1 MDNNIN
7 ITENIYNIEKEV
19 KCLEDSILKIE
30 ENYNV
35 QNIQI
40 SNLKEENII
49 LKIKVNNLEIDN
61 IKKDEEIKEL
71 KIKVNNLEIDNI
83 NLKEE
88 NKILKEENKILKIK
102 VNNLEI
108 DNIKK
113 DEEIKELKIKFLINK
128 IYEALTDIINED
140 KLEEKIVKYNNELIK
155 LKENRNNICH
165 YIKKRDIRDVKN
177 KKIELLLLKL
187 ENLEDEIKEIINENI
202 QDVLETEKDIDI
214 IEEITNYY
222 KINKIIINSNNIS
235 SKDLKSIENWWKY

>member
-40 SNLKEENII
+40 SNLKEDNKI

>member
-1 MDNNIN
+1 MNIYYIMDNNIN

-30 ENYNV
+30 ENYNI
-35 QNIQI
+35 QNIKI
-40 SNLKEENII
+40 SNL
-49 LKIKVNNLEIDN
+49 EI
-61 IKKDEEIKEL
+61 E
-71 KIKVNNLEIDNI
+71 NI

-88 NKILKEENKILKIK
+88 NKILKIKI
-102 VNNLEI
+102 NNLEE
-108 DNIKK
+108 DNKKK
-113 DEEIKELKIKFLINK
+113 DEEIRELKEDNKNLKIKFLINK

-140 KLEEKIVKYNNELIK
+140 NLEVKIDKYYNELIK

-177 KKIELLLLKL
+177 KKIELLLFKL

-202 QDVLETEKDIDI
+202 LDVLDTDKEIDI

-235 SKDLKSIENWWKY
+235 SKDLKNIENWWKY

>member
-40 SNLKEENII
+40 SNLKEDNKI

-202 QDVLETEKDIDI
+202 LDVLETEKEIDI

>member
-30 ENYNV
+30 ENYNI
-35 QNIQI
+35 QNIKI
-40 SNLKEENII
+40 SNL
-49 LKIKVNNLEIDN
+49 EI
-61 IKKDEEIKEL
+61 E
-71 KIKVNNLEIDNI
+71 NI

-88 NKILKEENKILKIK
+88 NKILKIKINNLEIDNKKKDEEIRELKEENKILKIK
-102 VNNLEI
+102 INNLEI
-108 DNIKK
+108 DNKKK
-113 DEEIKELKIKFLINK
+113 DEEIRELKEDNKNLKIKFLINK
-128 IYEALTDIINED
+128 IYEGLTDIINED
-140 KLEEKIVKYNNELIK
+140 NLEVKIDKYYNELIK

-177 KKIELLLLKL
+177 KKIELLLFKL

-202 QDVLETEKDIDI
+202 LDVLDTDKEIDI

-235 SKDLKSIENWWKY
+235 SKDLKNIENWWKY

>member
-30 ENYNV
+30 ENYNI
-35 QNIQI
+35 QNIKI
-40 SNLKEENII
+40 SNL
-49 LKIKVNNLEIDN
+49 EI
-61 IKKDEEIKEL
+61 E
-71 KIKVNNLEIDNI
+71 NI

-88 NKILKEENKILKIK
+88 NKILKIKINNLEEDNKKKDEEIRELKEENKILKIK
-102 VNNLEI
+102 INNLEI
-108 DNIKK
+108 DNKKK
-113 DEEIKELKIKFLINK
+113 DEEIRELKEDNKNLKIKFLINK
-128 IYEALTDIINED
+128 IYEGLTDIINED
-140 KLEEKIVKYNNELIK
+140 NLEVKIDKYYNELIK

-177 KKIELLLLKL
+177 KKIELLLFKL

-202 QDVLETEKDIDI
+202 LDVLDTDKEIDI
-214 IEEITNYY
+214 IEEIINYY

>member
-30 ENYNV
+30 ENYNI
-35 QNIQI
+35 QNIKI
-40 SNLKEENII
+40 SNL
-49 LKIKVNNLEIDN
+49 EI
-61 IKKDEEIKEL
+61 E
-71 KIKVNNLEIDNI
+71 NI

-88 NKILKEENKILKIK
+88 NKILKIKI
-102 VNNLEI
+102 NNLEI
-108 DNIKK
+108 DNKKK
-113 DEEIKELKIKFLINK
+113 DEEIRELKEDNKNLKIKFLINK
-128 IYEALTDIINED
+128 IYEGLTDIINED
-140 KLEEKIVKYNNELIK
+140 NLEVKIDKYYNELIK

-177 KKIELLLLKL
+177 KKIELLLFKL

-202 QDVLETEKDIDI
+202 LDVLDTDKEIDI

>member
-30 ENYNV
+30 ENYNI
-35 QNIQI
+35 QNIKI
-40 SNLKEENII
+40 SNL
-49 LKIKVNNLEIDN
+49 EI
-61 IKKDEEIKEL
+61 E
-71 KIKVNNLEIDNI
+71 NI

-88 NKILKEENKILKIK
+88 NKILKIKI
-102 VNNLEI
+102 NNLEE
-108 DNIKK
+108 DNKN
-113 DEEIKELKIKFLINK
+113 LKIKFLINK
-128 IYEALTDIINED
+128 IYEGLTYIINED
-140 KLEEKIVKYNNELIK
+140 NLEVKIDKYYNELIK

-177 KKIELLLLKL
+177 KKIELLLFKL

-202 QDVLETEKDIDI
+202 LDVLDTDKEIDI
-214 IEEITNYY
+214 IEEIANYY

>member
-1 MDNNIN
+1 MNIYYIMDNNIN

-30 ENYNV
+30 ENYNI
-35 QNIQI
+35 QNIKI
-40 SNLKEENII
+40 SNL
-49 LKIKVNNLEIDN
+49 EI
-61 IKKDEEIKEL
+61 E
-71 KIKVNNLEIDNI
+71 NI

-88 NKILKEENKILKIK
+88 NKILKIKI
-102 VNNLEI
+102 NNLEI
-108 DNIKK
+108 DNKKK
-113 DEEIKELKIKFLINK
+113 DEEIRELKEDNKNLKIKFLINK

-140 KLEEKIVKYNNELIK
+140 NLEVKIDKYYNELIK

-177 KKIELLLLKL
+177 KKIELLLFKL

-202 QDVLETEKDIDI
+202 LDVLDTDKEIDI
-214 IEEITNYY
+214 IEEIANYY

>member
-1 MDNNIN
+1 MNIYYIMDNNIN

-30 ENYNV
+30 ENYNI
-35 QNIQI
+35 QNIKI
-40 SNLKEENII
+40 SNL
-49 LKIKVNNLEIDN
+49 EI
-61 IKKDEEIKEL
+61 E
-71 KIKVNNLEIDNI
+71 NI

-88 NKILKEENKILKIK
+88 NKILKIKI
-102 VNNLEI
+102 NNLEI
-108 DNIKK
+108 DNKKK
-113 DEEIKELKIKFLINK
+113 DEEIRELKEDNKNLKIKFLINK
-128 IYEALTDIINED
+128 IYEGLTDIINED
-140 KLEEKIVKYNNELIK
+140 NLEVKIDKYYNELIK

-177 KKIELLLLKL
+177 KKIELLLFKL

-202 QDVLETEKDIDI
+202 LDVLDTDKEIDI

>member
-1 MDNNIN
+1 MNIYYIMDNNIN

-30 ENYNV
+30 ENYNI
-35 QNIQI
+35 QNIKI
-40 SNLKEENII
+40 SNL
-49 LKIKVNNLEIDN
+49 EI
-61 IKKDEEIKEL
+61 E
-71 KIKVNNLEIDNI
+71 NI

-88 NKILKEENKILKIK
+88 NKILKIKINNLEIDNKKKDEEIRELKEDNKILKIK
-102 VNNLEI
+102 INNLEI
-108 DNIKK
+108 DNKKK
-113 DEEIKELKIKFLINK
+113 DEEIRELKEDNKNLKIKFLINK

-140 KLEEKIVKYNNELIK
+140 NLEVKIDKYYNELIK

-177 KKIELLLLKL
+177 KKIELLLFKL

-202 QDVLETEKDIDI
+202 LDVLDTDKEIDI

>member
-30 ENYNV
+30 ENYNI
-35 QNIQI
+35 QNIKI
-40 SNLKEENII
+40 SNL
-49 LKIKVNNLEIDN
+49 EI
-61 IKKDEEIKEL
+61 E
-71 KIKVNNLEIDNI
+71 NI

-88 NKILKEENKILKIK
+88 NKILKIKI
-102 VNNLEI
+102 NNLEI
-108 DNIKK
+108 DNKKK
-113 DEEIKELKIKFLINK
+113 DEEIRELKEDNKNLKIKFLINK
-128 IYEALTDIINED
+128 IYEGLTDIINED
-140 KLEEKIVKYNNELIK
+140 NLEVKIDKYYNELIK

-177 KKIELLLLKL
+177 KKIELLLFKL

-202 QDVLETEKDIDI
+202 LDVLDTDKEIDI

-235 SKDLKSIENWWKY
+235 SKDLKNIENWWKY

>member
-40 SNLKEENII
+40 SNLKEENKILKEENII
-49 LKIKVNNLEIDN
+49 LKIKVNNLQIDN

-83 NLKEE
+83 N
-88 NKILKEENKILKIK
+88 
-102 VNNLEI
+102 
-108 DNIKK
+108 K

-140 KLEEKIVKYNNELIK
+140 KLEEKIIKYNNELLK

-165 YIKKRDIRDVKN
+165 YIKKRDIKDVKN

>member
-30 ENYNV
+30 ENYNI
-35 QNIQI
+35 QNIKI
-40 SNLKEENII
+40 SNL
-49 LKIKVNNLEIDN
+49 EI
-61 IKKDEEIKEL
+61 E
-71 KIKVNNLEIDNI
+71 NI

-88 NKILKEENKILKIK
+88 NKILKIKINNLEIDNKKKDEEIRELKEDNKILKIK
-102 VNNLEI
+102 INNLEI
-108 DNIKK
+108 DNKKK
-113 DEEIKELKIKFLINK
+113 DEEIRELKEDNKNLKIKFLINK

-140 KLEEKIVKYNNELIK
+140 NLEVKIDKYYNELIK

-177 KKIELLLLKL
+177 KKIELLLFKL

-202 QDVLETEKDIDI
+202 LDVLDTDKEIDI
-214 IEEITNYY
+214 IEEIANYY

>member
-30 ENYNV
+30 ENYNI
-35 QNIQI
+35 QNIKI
-40 SNLKEENII
+40 SNL
-49 LKIKVNNLEIDN
+49 EI
-61 IKKDEEIKEL
+61 E
-71 KIKVNNLEIDNI
+71 NI

-88 NKILKEENKILKIK
+88 NKILKIKI
-102 VNNLEI
+102 NNLEI
-108 DNIKK
+108 DNKKK
-113 DEEIKELKIKFLINK
+113 DEEIRELKEDNKNLKIKFLINK

-140 KLEEKIVKYNNELIK
+140 NLEVKIDKYYNELIK

-177 KKIELLLLKL
+177 KKIELLLFKL

-202 QDVLETEKDIDI
+202 LDVLDTDKEIDI
-214 IEEITNYY
+214 IEEIANYY

>member
-30 ENYNV
+30 ENYNI
-35 QNIQI
+35 QNIKI
-40 SNLKEENII
+40 SNL
-49 LKIKVNNLEIDN
+49 EI
-61 IKKDEEIKEL
+61 E
-71 KIKVNNLEIDNI
+71 NI

-88 NKILKEENKILKIK
+88 NKILKIKINNLEEDNKKKDEEIRELKEENKILKIK
-102 VNNLEI
+102 INNLEI
-108 DNIKK
+108 DNKKK
-113 DEEIKELKIKFLINK
+113 DEEIRELKEDNKNLKIKFLINK
-128 IYEALTDIINED
+128 IYEGLTDIINED
-140 KLEEKIVKYNNELIK
+140 NLEVKIDKYYNELIK

-177 KKIELLLLKL
+177 KKIELLLFKL

-202 QDVLETEKDIDI
+202 LDVLDTDKEIDI

>member
-1 MDNNIN
+1 MNIYYIMDNNIN

-30 ENYNV
+30 ENYNI
-35 QNIQI
+35 QNIKI
-40 SNLKEENII
+40 SNL
-49 LKIKVNNLEIDN
+49 EI
-61 IKKDEEIKEL
+61 E
-71 KIKVNNLEIDNI
+71 NI

-88 NKILKEENKILKIK
+88 NKILKIKI
-102 VNNLEI
+102 NNLEE
-108 DNIKK
+108 DNKKK
-113 DEEIKELKIKFLINK
+113 DEEIRELKEDNKNLKIKFLINK
-128 IYEALTDIINED
+128 IYEGLTDIINED
-140 KLEEKIVKYNNELIK
+140 NLEVKIDKYYNELIK

-177 KKIELLLLKL
+177 KKIELLLFKL

-202 QDVLETEKDIDI
+202 LDVLDTDKEIDI

>member
-30 ENYNV
+30 ENYNI
-35 QNIQI
+35 QNIKI
-40 SNLKEENII
+40 SNL
-49 LKIKVNNLEIDN
+49 EI
-61 IKKDEEIKEL
+61 E
-71 KIKVNNLEIDNI
+71 NI

-88 NKILKEENKILKIK
+88 NKILKIKINNLEIDNKKKDEEIRELKEDNKILKIK
-102 VNNLEI
+102 INNLEI
-108 DNIKK
+108 DNKKK
-113 DEEIKELKIKFLINK
+113 DEEIRELKEDNKNLKIKFLINK

-140 KLEEKIVKYNNELIK
+140 NLEVKIDKYYNELIK

-165 YIKKRDIRDVKN
+165 YIKKRDIRDVKY
-177 KKIELLLLKL
+177 KKIELLLFKL

-202 QDVLETEKDIDI
+202 LDVLDTDKEIDI
-214 IEEITNYY
+214 IEEIANYY